1 MNQQDKSIL
10 KLERRL
16 KRIES
21 KLEEIGEQL
30 KESSKRSKMVFG
42 IGIGFAGMGAA
53 LALALTSPEWG
64 SVELRPSE
72 LSFLLMGMSL
82 AIIHWSLLGFEGDY
96 RKTIGIIGTL
106 LMIMGPVA
114 LIISGIWF
122 NIPWVNLGS
131 ILAFVV
137 GWGMLILSSKGGK
150 QREL

>member
-1 MNQQDKSIL
+1 MKEEDRSIL
-10 KLERRL
+10 RLEKRL
-16 KRIES
+16 KKIES
-21 KLEEIGEQL
+21 KLKEVSEQL
-30 KESSKRSKMVFG
+30 EKSSKRSKMFFG
-42 IGIGFAGMGAA
+42 VGMGFAGIGAA

-137 GWGMLILSSKGGK
+137 GWGMLVLSSKGGK
-150 QREL
+150 QRE